1 MKETEKNLEKLIN
14 IREKL
19 KTLVRSPK
27 LWAGVSIITLGTL
40 AVVLHKNAL
49 KSKEISLLRE
59 DNKKLGNQLNQ
70 AWYHLGKVV
79 NNSNQHG

>member
-1 MKETEKNLEKLIN
+1 MKETEKNLEKLNN

-19 KTLVRSPK
+19 KTLVKSPK
-27 LWAGVSIITLGTL
+27 LWAGVSVITLGTL

-59 DNKKLGNQLNQ
+59 DNKKLGKQLNE
-70 AWYHLGKVV
+70 AWYHLGKQV
-79 NNSNQHG
+79 NNK